1 MSRDQERVVWS
12 SDAGRITYCPRCGQ
26 PQSRCQCSPGRKDG
40 AKAPSARV
48 DLPRDGVV
56 RLAREKKGRG
66 GKVVTLV
73 AGVPGDS
80 VALGALAQ
88 ELKRA
93 CGAGG
98 TVEGDVIVIQGD
110 HRDRLEAKLR
120 ALGYTVK
127 KAGG

>member
-1 MSRDQERVVWS
+1 MSGEQGRVVWS
-12 SDAGRITYCPRCGQ
+12 SDQGRIAYCPRCGQ
-26 PQSRCQCSPGRKDG
+26 PEARCQCG
-40 AKAPSARV
+40 PSRRSTRESSAARV

-56 RLAREKKGRG
+56 RLARERKGRG

-73 AGVPGDS
+73 AGVPGDRA
-80 VALGALAQ
+80 ALAALAQ
-88 ELKRA
+88 DLKRA

-98 TVEGDVIVIQGD
+98 TVEGNVIVIQGD

-120 ALGYTVK
+120 ALGFTVK

>member
-1 MSRDQERVVWS
+1 MSGEQGRVVWS
-12 SDAGRITYCPRCGQ
+12 SDQGRVSYCPRCGL
-26 PQSRCQCSPGRKDG
+26 PEDRCQCGPARRG
-40 AKAPSARV
+40 ARQPSAARV

-56 RLAREKKGRG
+56 RLARERKGRG

-73 AGVPGDS
+73 AGVPGDGA
-80 VALGALAQ
+80 ALAALAQ
-88 ELKRA
+88 DLKRA

>member
-1 MSRDQERVVWS
+1 M
-12 SDAGRITYCPRCGQ
+12 
-26 PQSRCQCSPGRKDG
+26 
-40 AKAPSARV
+40 
-48 DLPRDGVV
+48 

-73 AGVPGDS
+73 TGIPGDS
-80 VALGALAQ
+80 AALASIAQ

-110 HRDRLEAKLR
+110 HRDRLEGKLR
-120 ALGYTVK
+120 TMGYTVK